1 MADDAVFLLSLFSLL
16 AHYNKMQLH
25 YAILSMFYYYL
36 LGSVA
41 RGNAI
46 NPGFVQSH
54 FVFTIRRQQCSHYFR
69 EGLRYLHYRMPISD
83 SNTSFGLDGLY

>member
-1 MADDAVFLLSLFSLL
+1 M
-16 AHYNKMQLH
+16 
-25 YAILSMFYYYL
+25 
-36 LGSVA
+36 GSVA